1 MKIKPFDI
9 AVAVMFAAITFA
21 VAFLSRS
28 FGFAEKATEI
38 AGGYGFHLIAAMC
51 VFLVVIISF
60 TGGTAIRQSLA
71 VRGSRGMR
79 MTAAERKK
87 LCGENPGAYFRKIR
101 RSYYSRLFAYV
112 ILLLFCAYCWLFF
125 SVYLFKNVV
134 SFFICIVPV
143 VFSVYPFYRM
153 VSVPKSGET
162 IPEEIVLN
170 GAAYPSFCD
179 LTERAKEKAGYRGK
193 VVVYATPEFGT
204 FSEKTHGEIRIGL
217 GLLLVELLSEEEICA
232 LIAREIVYETDK
244 KVRKVVFYME
254 KFSLAPQFGFS
265 FFRNLFA
272 VTNASVRPDE
282 YPDRGILEYEAER
295 VTDERIARTELASAF
310 ACSLK
315 KFELAIKYRNDERCD
330 YRMLEYETD
339 GSVNPY
345 YFSKYRER
353 FLLAYE
359 KYGRQ
364 WQEEILKR
372 CASEFETTP
381 PYSVRI
387 RTLGTGE
394 PTVSFLGRRPEEIGM
409 IEGKF
414 DRLFAEMM
422 RANEQGIVEYE
433 EMKRVKIRY
442 ETHPE
447 EFKERFDL
455 LSVAGA
461 YRASAEPEKAEEIY
475 RELVGRGDDSY
486 ELAFEYGTLLLSMR
500 NDEGLTYLRRAME
513 NANYTER
520 VAEYVSGYLRAMG
533 RTQELATFRD
543 EYYKKQSENAQNG
556 ELSLKRGFSS
566 STFPQEDL
574 KTVIA
579 RAGEDDNVT
588 ELYAADGKTD
598 SGKVIYV
605 FAFRVRNKEEDAVG
619 ESFGKLFSL
628 LDNEFGDYETYL
640 IPLDKQEFYVKKLN
654 QVKNALVYE
663 RK

>member
-1 MKIKPFDI
+1 MKMKPFDI
-9 AVAVMFAAITFA
+9 AVAVMFVAITFA

-28 FGFAEKATEI
+28 LDLADKATEI

-51 VFLVVIISF
+51 VFLVVTISVA
-60 TGGTAIRQSLA
+60 GGTAIRQSLA
-71 VRGSRGMR
+71 ARGSRGMR
-79 MTAAERKK
+79 ITAAERKK
-87 LCGENPGAYFRKIR
+87 LCGENPGAYFRKVR
-101 RSYYSRLFAYV
+101 RSYLDRLLAYV
-112 ILLLFCAYCWLFF
+112 IILLFCAYCWLFF
-125 SVYLFKNVV
+125 SVSLFKSVL

-143 VFSVYPFYRM
+143 IFFVYPFYRL
-153 VSVPKSGET
+153 VSFPKSGEP

-170 GAAYPSFCD
+170 GDAYPAFRD

-193 VVVYATPEFGT
+193 VVVYAAPEFGT
-204 FSEKTHGEIRIGL
+204 FSEKAHGEIRIGL
-217 GLLLVELLSEEEICA
+217 GLLLVEMLSEEETCA
-232 LIAREIVYETDK
+232 LIAREIVYETDRRVK
-244 KVRKVVFYME
+244 RLNFYME

-282 YPDRGILEYEAER
+282 FPDRSILECEAER
-295 VTDERIARTELASAF
+295 ATDERIARTDLASAF
-310 ACSLK
+310 VCTLK
-315 KFELAIKYRNDERCD
+315 KFELAIKYKNDERCD
-330 YRMLEYETD
+330 YRTLEYETD

-359 KYGRQ
+359 KYGKQ
-364 WQEEILKR
+364 WEEEIGKR
-372 CASEFETTP
+372 EVDEFESTP

-387 RTLGTGE
+387 RTLGTGD
-394 PTVSFLGRRPEEIGM
+394 PDVSFLDPRPEEIGAM
-409 IEGKF
+409 EGKF
-414 DRLFAEMM
+414 DRMFAEIVKI
-422 RANEQGIVEYE
+422 NEQGIAEYE
-433 EMKRVKIRY
+433 EMKRLRIRY

-455 LSVAGA
+455 LSVAMA
-461 YRASAEPEKAEEIY
+461 YRSSAEPEKAEQIY
-475 RELVGRGDDSY
+475 RILIGRGDDSY

-500 NDEGLTYLRRAME
+500 NDEGLIYLRRAME

-520 VAEYVSGYLRAMG
+520 VGEFVSGYLKALG
-533 RTQELATFRD
+533 KTKELAAFRD
-543 EYYKKQSENAQNG
+543 EYYKKQSENARNE
-556 ELSLKRGFSS
+556 ELSLKRGLSPT
-566 STFPQEDL
+566 TFPKEDL
-574 KTVIA
+574 KAVIA

-588 ELYAADGKTD
+588 ELYAADGRSD
-598 SGKVIYV
+598 SGKIIYV

-640 IPLDKQEFYVKKLN
+640 IPLDRQEFYFKKIN
-654 QVKNALVYE
+654 KVKNALVYE